1 MDVFVIIASIIAAI
15 VVVVILRLVYVR
27 ELLVPMPAPVDGEDM
42 HRLSVEELEVLQ
54 RLAEDFVLYVVMN
67 KEEQNSARDTVA
79 SWEEGCSIREAAQS
93 LVACL
98 NRLETVSYRR
108 VKMELNALLQAC
120 EGISTGNKVECFVV
134 GKLVVLR
141 AAIFCLAREMAPAY

>member
-42 HRLSVEELEVLQ
+42 HRLSVEELEMLQ
-54 RLAEDFVLYVVMN
+54 RWAEDFVLYVVIN
-67 KEEQNSARDTVA
+67 KKEQDTALEAIA
-79 SWEEGCSIREAAQS
+79 SWKEATSIREVVQS
-93 LVACL
+93 LVSCL
-98 NRLETVSYRR
+98 GRLETVSYRR

-134 GKLVVLR
+134 SKLVVLR